1 MIYYLNIILYLFLSP
16 LPSIFGKSTMDKFQ
30 TTITNHIQSSSV
42 LNPHI
47 CPACGKHF
55 STESGANKH
64 LLQSCK
70 YAWYNKIKYQDL
82 TVYSDTK
89 DYDEDLLYN
98 DDITQPPIF
107 NDTLSNAIN
116 QDNKDEIINVQNT
129 DRSSTPQFSNY
140 TSLEDDLRSDKLYY
154 EDYSD
159 AGKILEV

>member
-64 LLQSCK
+64 LLQSRKC
-70 YAWYNKIKYQDL
+70 AWYN
-82 TVYSDTK
+82 
-89 DYDEDLLYN
+89 
-98 DDITQPPIF
+98 
-107 NDTLSNAIN
+107 
-116 QDNKDEIINVQNT
+116 
-129 DRSSTPQFSNY
+129 RSSI
-140 TSLEDDLRSDKLYY
+140 
-154 EDYSD
+154 
-159 AGKILEV
+159 KILLSIQILKIMVKTCHMMTISLNLLFLMIYYLMLSTRIMKMR

>member
-64 LLQSCK
+64 LSQSHKC
-70 YAWYNKIKYQDL
+70 AWYNKIKYQDL
-82 TVYSDTK
+82 TVYSDTE
-89 DYDEDLLYN
+89 DYGEDLLYN
-98 DDITQPPIF
+98 DDIT
-107 NDTLSNAIN
+107 
-116 QDNKDEIINVQNT
+116 
-129 DRSSTPQFSNY
+129 
-140 TSLEDDLRSDKLYY
+140 
-154 EDYSD
+154 
-159 AGKILEV
+159 